1 MPDLQYSR
9 VVLFVED
16 IDKSKEFYQDLFSL
30 KIEHDFGENISFKN
44 AFSLWQKKR
53 AEEIIFKSERMG
65 NSNKNKTVE
74 LYFETEEINNFWE
87 KLKESSINI
96 IHGLKEEPWGQRTLR
111 FFDPDHFIVE
121 VAEPLDHVVIRM
133 AKAGASEAEI
143 SHKTQLSPQKVRDLL
158 KEAN

>member
-1 MPDLQYSR
+1 MPNIQYSM

-16 IDKSKEFYQDLFSL
+16 IDKSKKFYQDLFSL
-30 KIEHDFGENISFKN
+30 EIEHDFGENVSFKN

-53 AEEIIFKSERMG
+53 AEKIIFKSEREG
-65 NSNKNKTVE
+65 SSNTNKNVE
-74 LYFETEEINNFWE
+74 LYFESEEMEVVWE
-87 KLKESSINI
+87 KIQKSSVEI

-121 VAEPLDHVVIRM
+121 VAEPLDHVVFRM